1 MIRSLAVGV
10 FFLGTIPLSATAQHD
25 SSVVVPDSVA
35 VPDSLANTSVFHSE
49 MARIEIQKPAP
60 WHFADVQ
67 SVMKNRAL
75 AKLDDAAFLEAV
87 TAMAKR
93 PLVAATKHEESYAGL
108 NPSFQLIV
116 RPAAN
121 LEGKSGVELLQ
132 LYIPRLSQAFTG
144 FKVVSEPH
152 AITVAGRPA
161 GRLDVSY
168 TITTQDGQKLPSTST
183 LVLVPNGKVVYQ
195 VGFSYPPEGP
205 DKLTK
210 EIDEV
215 LASVKWLD

>member
-10 FFLGTIPLSATAQHD
+10 FLLGTIPLSAAAQ
-25 SSVVVPDSVA
+25 PDSVA

-49 MARIEIQKPAP
+49 GARVEIHKPAT
-60 WHFADVQ
+60 WHFVDLQ
-67 SVMKNRAL
+67 SVVKHRGSV
-75 AKLDDAAFLEAV
+75 KLEDEAFLDAV
-87 TAMAKR
+87 KKMGKR
-93 PLVAATKHEESYAGL
+93 PLVAATKHEASYAEL

-121 LEGKSGVELLQ
+121 QEGKSGVELLE

-144 FKVVSEPH
+144 FKVVRAPF
-152 AITVAGRPA
+152 AITVAGRPG

-168 TITTQDGQKLPSTST
+168 AITTEDGKNLPSRST
-183 LVLVPNGKVVYQ
+183 LVLVPNRKVVYQ
-195 VGFSYPPEGP
+195 VGFSYLPEGP

-210 EIDEV
+210 EIDEI
-215 LASVKWLD
+215 LGSVKWLD